1 MAVSVSQ
8 FRRNIPW
15 DRSHDP
21 AGVGTFSYEDQVC
34 SLDNTL
40 RTIRVYDGPWDGN
53 AARTITD
60 RLRLDGQVR
69 GSVFPA
75 NLEVQVF
82 SRWCDD
88 PGNLVASVVL
98 ALPAA
103 GDSSGMV
110 LQVSGV
116 LTPSWEIRAR
126 LSAGIGQISFRA
138 WFDRVGP
145 AAAAP
150 LVVVGGLVT

>member
-1 MAVSVSQ
+1 MAASVSQ
-8 FRRNIPW
+8 FRRNLPW
-15 DRSHDP
+15 DRACDP
-21 AGVGTFSYEDQVC
+21 AGLGTFCYEDQLC
-34 SLDNTL
+34 NLDNVL
-40 RTIRVYDGPWDGN
+40 RPIRVYDGPWSGS
-53 AARTITD
+53 ARTLCD

-69 GSVFPA
+69 GDTFPA

-88 PGNLVASVVL
+88 PGNLIASVVL
-98 ALPAA
+98 PLPAA

-126 LSAGIGQISFRA
+126 ISAGSGQVQFRA

-150 LVVVGGLVT
+150 LVVPGGLVT